1 MRKAAGGIGFCA
13 AMLLAGTAMATQPT
27 GPATQQSAPPFPA
40 GQTPPNY
47 QTGANNV
54 GASLQH
60 PGSGPPNAG
69 ATGARPGS
77 RDSQPGLGHNGAL
90 PRTR

>member
-1 MRKAAGGIGFCA
+1 MRKAAGGIGLCA
-13 AMLLAGTAMATQPT
+13 AMLLAGTAMATRPT
-27 GPATQQSAPPFPA
+27 GPATQQTAPPFPP
-40 GQTPPNY
+40 GQTSPHY

-69 ATGARPGS
+69 ATGVWPGS
-77 RDSQPGLGHNGAL
+77 RDSPAGLGHNGAS
-90 PRTR
+90 PHTR

>member
-1 MRKAAGGIGFCA
+1 MRKAAGGIGFGA
-13 AMLLAGTAMATQPT
+13 AMLLAAAGMAAQPA
-27 GPATQQSAPPFPA
+27 GPATRQNTAPFPP

-60 PGSGPPNAG
+60 PGSTTPNAG
-69 ATGARPGS
+69 ATGVWPGS
-77 RDSQPGLGHNGAL
+77 RDSQPGLGHSGAL